1 MTRRTIA
8 ALRVEHREARADLLG
23 EREQVELDAELAVVA
38 RLGLLEA
45 VQVLVER
52 LLRLPR
58 GAVDA
63 LEHRA
68 LLVAAPVRARDL
80 RELERA
86 EPLGRRHVRAA
97 AQVDE
102 LDVGR
107 RRRCGTR
114 ETPLSPPTS
123 PASSSS
129 ATPVRTF
136 SMISLLVR
144 LVGEHRERVVVGRPR
159 RGRTAGRPARSRA
172 SRASMLA
179 EVVVGEV
186 RAVGQLEVVVEA
198 VGDRRA
204 DRVLRAR
211 EEVASPPGPS
221 RARSSAAA
229 PRARRASR
237 R

>member
-1 MTRRTIA
+1 MTRRTMPPFGWNT
-8 ALRVEHREARADLLG
+8 ARPGADLLG
-23 EREQVELDAELAVVA
+23 EREQVELGAELAVVA
-38 RLGLLEA
+38 LLGFLEP

-86 EPLGRRHVRAA
+86 EPAGRRDVRAA

-102 LDVGR
+102 LDAAAVDDVAVER
-107 RRRCGTR
+107 DAAVAADLARV
-114 ETPLSPPTS
+114 LV
-123 PASSSS
+123 
-129 ATPVRTF
+129 VRVAGADLLDDL
-136 SMISLLVR
+136 LLVR
-144 LVGEHRERVVVGRPR
+144 LVGEQREPR
-159 RGRTAGRPARSRA
+159 RRSRPLRA
-172 SRASMLA
+172 RTRWSALTISRISSSMRSRSSL
-179 EVVVGEV
+179 GEV

-198 VGDRRA
+198 VGDRGA

-211 EEVASPPGPS
+211 EQVG
-221 RARSSAAA
+221 
-229 PRARRASR
+229 
-237 R
+237 